1 MPLDDEALGAWGATL
16 PGLAVGARLG
26 SGAFGA
32 VLAAEHPVHGPVALK
47 VLRPG
52 ATIDPEAFRSVAAI
66 EHPNLLR
73 LFGHGEHAGRAF
85 LIMERIDGRDLLSAV
100 RPPRPPIDPSKVRAT
115 IPLAFGQPVQE
126 GGGSVFAPIHREG
139 LDRLVPALRQLAA
152 ALVALHGAAKVH
164 RDVRPENVLVTRDGR
179 VVLVDYGLLIDVGE
193 EIAADLPLRGAAR
206 PDIAGAPA
214 YMAPDDEPSPAAD
227 WYAFGVLLFEALTG
241 ALPFAGNAHEVVIRK
256 RTVLAPSPSFVV
268 DLPDDRRAR
277 ALDELCIKLLRRAVR
292 LRAGAEEVARVFEEI
307 SRSTDAPQV

>member
-1 MPLDDEALGAWGATL
+1 MPLDDEALAAWGATV
-16 PGLAVGARLG
+16 PGLTVGTRLG

-32 VLAAEHPVHGPVALK
+32 VLAAEHPLHGAVALK

-73 LFGHGEHAGRAF
+73 LFGHGEHAGRAY
-85 LIMERIDGRDLLSAV
+85 LVMERIDGVDLLAAV
-100 RPPRPPIDPSKVRAT
+100 RPPKVPIDPSRVRAT

-126 GGGSVFAPIHREG
+126 GGGSVFLAIRRDG

-152 ALVALHGAAKVH
+152 ALVALHRAGKVH

-179 VVLVDYGLLIDVGE
+179 VVLVDYGLAIDVGE
-193 EIAADLPLRGAAR
+193 EIASD
-206 PDIAGAPA
+206 DIAGAPA
-214 YMAPDDEPSPAAD
+214 YMAPDDEPSPASD
-227 WYAFGVLLFEALTG
+227 WYGFGLLLFEALTG
-241 ALPFAGNAHEVVIRK
+241 AQPFAGTAHEVIIRK

-268 DLPDDRRAR
+268 ELPDDPRAR
-277 ALDELCIKLLRRAVR
+277 ALDDLCIKLLRRAAR
-292 LRAGAEEVARVFEEI
+292 LRATAEDVGRVLDEI
-307 SRSTDAPQV
+307 SSSTDRA